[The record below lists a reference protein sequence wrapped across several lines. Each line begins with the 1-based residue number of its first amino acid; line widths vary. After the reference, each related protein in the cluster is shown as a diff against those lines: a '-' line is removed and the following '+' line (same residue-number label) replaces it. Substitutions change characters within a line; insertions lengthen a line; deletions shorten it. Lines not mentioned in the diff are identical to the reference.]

1 MDEFISV
8 LNRYPNGTE
17 VIVEWENHLKVK
29 AELDTI
35 YETDNGLE
43 LEEEGYEEYFAC
55 ALKILSIEE
64 NLSNKVIRE
73 GELLELSKLNKPSNI
88 YLVNGELIW
97 KSNESC

>member
-1 MDEFISV
+1 MDGFISV

-17 VIVEWENHLKVK
+17 VLVDWENNLIIK

-55 ALKILSIEE
+55 TLKILSIKK

-88 YLVNGELIW
+88 FLVNGELIW
-97 KSNESC
+97 KSN

>member
-1 MDEFISV
+1 MDGFISV

-17 VIVEWENHLKVK
+17 VLVDWENNLIIK

-55 ALKILSIEE
+55 TLKILSIEK

-88 YLVNGELIW
+88 FLVNGELIW
-97 KSNESC
+97 KSN